1 MMSRAES
8 KYKYLVNE
16 EKYDPEVR
24 KAVSKKSISHSDAN
38 KINAMQEMMRKE
50 REERGSR
57 NIITSENRADFMANK
72 LGLEKKHSGEG
83 GPTEK
88 PHGIYHSETDELH
101 SHYPT
106 HDKAYE
112 FYKNMRKNYDY
123 AIGELSEK
131 ERKKHG
137 YK

>member
-1 MMSRAES
+1 MMSRAEA

-24 KAVSKKSISHSDAN
+24 QAVSKKSISHSDAN

-72 LGLEKKHSGEG
+72 LGLEQPNQKMRLKKMDDEQHERAKKHPKYAMLKAKLGKRG
-83 GPTEK
+83 AMDAIL
-88 PHGIYHSETDELH
+88 HEL
-101 SHYPT
+101 
-106 HDKAYE
+106 
-112 FYKNMRKNYDY
+112 NMGD
-123 AIGELSEK
+123 SEK
-131 ERKKHG
+131 SLPK
-137 YK
+137 